1 MEVRQLHIQPEIIH
15 GPILRII
22 NNRRYGSKAATYTT

>member
-1 MEVRQLHIQPEIIH
+1 MAVRQQHIQPEIIH

-22 NNRRYGSKAATYTT
+22 NNKDMAVRQ

>member
-1 MEVRQLHIQPEIIH
+1 MAVRQLHIQPEIKH

-22 NNRRYGSKAATYTT
+22 NSRGYGSKAVTYTT

>member
-1 MEVRQLHIQPEIIH
+1 MTVRQLHIQPEIKH
-15 GPILRII
+15 EPILRII